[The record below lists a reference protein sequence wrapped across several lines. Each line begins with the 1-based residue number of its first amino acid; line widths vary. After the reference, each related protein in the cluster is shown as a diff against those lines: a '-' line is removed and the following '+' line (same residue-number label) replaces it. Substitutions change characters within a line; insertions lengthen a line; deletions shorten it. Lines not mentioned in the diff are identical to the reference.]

1 MIEGLKRSGAFL
13 FLLVLLW
20 AAIWWMDRYSL
31 GLQFTAYLWSVGA
44 VGNVLPFATVF
55 VLLLL
60 LTNRLCLSFFLA
72 LATGALL
79 YFISFKKYQ
88 SLGKPL
94 SGDDFLLLQYL
105 DSSAL
110 ELFASYVKLRWVV
123 VGGGLSVFFV
133 ALFAYLDNPF
143 FQKKSLARKCS
154 MALLVI
160 SLSGIWY
167 FKGIETIYE
176 FNRMRFSWS
185 NPISTLHAGLVS
197 KIIYGEIKKS
207 QSNDMPISAT
217 EINNVLQTNNSCMK
231 ASDAVNSSPAVV
243 HPDIIVVQSES
254 FFDPDILQGVQ
265 LPDNLLRNLRQLKA
279 AGAVGQM
286 KVPTFGGGTIRTEY
300 EVLTGIDLAAYPLV
314 QFPYFEIRTP
324 KMDSLASEV
333 KENGYE
339 AIAIHGNAGSFWNRT
354 KTFKLAGFDRFLTI
368 DDYPSDAERD
378 GAYLSDKSM
387 TDLIIAQLSEDDR
400 PRFIF
405 AISIEAHGP
414 YSIGSIKDSA
424 VRDSIPVPAG
434 LSAEGA
440 EEYRNYVYHIDN
452 ADQQLGRLKDYL
464 DTRAKPYVLV
474 FYGDH
479 LPGLGGVYEKL
490 GFKNGAAATE
500 QTVPWIMTGN
510 TSQPTTVIDTSWKLG
525 PALLK
530 EAGLSVSPYFHL
542 VTCLQAV
549 SEVSGAEPEFY
560 SVARAQTQGRLGEY
574 VSAGEKR

>member
-1 MIEGLKRSGAFL
+1 MIEGSKRSGAFL

-31 GLQFTAYLWSVGA
+31 GLQFSAYLWSVGA
-44 VGNVLPFATVF
+44 VGNALPFATLF

-60 LTNRLCLSFFLA
+60 LTNRLYLSFFLA

-123 VGGGLSVFFV
+123 LAGGLGVFFI
-133 ALFAYLDNPF
+133 ALMAYLDNPF
-143 FQKKSLARKCS
+143 FQRKSIARKCS
-154 MALLVI
+154 VGLLII

-207 QSNDMPISAT
+207 QSNDMPISAA
-217 EINNVLQTNNSCMK
+217 EINNVLQKNNSCMK
-231 ASDAVNSSPAVV
+231 VSASASSSLAVV
-243 HPDIIVVQSES
+243 PPDIIVIQSES
-254 FFDPDILQGVQ
+254 FFDPDILQGVE
-265 LPDNLLRNLRQLKA
+265 LPNNLLRNLRQLKT

-314 QFPYFEIRTP
+314 QFPYFEVRTP

-354 KTFKLAGFDRFLTI
+354 KTFKLAGFDRFLTV
-368 DDYPSDAERD
+368 DDFPSDAEHD

-387 TDLIIAQLSEDDR
+387 TDLVIAQLSKADH
-400 PRFIF
+400 PKFIF

-414 YSIGSIKDSA
+414 YTIGSIKDAA
-424 VRDSIPVPAG
+424 VRDAIPVPSG

-440 EEYRNYVYHIDN
+440 EEYRNYIYHIDN
-452 ADQQLGRLKDYL
+452 ADQQLGRLKNYL
-464 DTRAKPYVLV
+464 DARGKPYVLV

-479 LPGLGGVYEKL
+479 LPGLGGVYETF
-490 GFKNGAAATE
+490 GFKNGAAATD
-500 QTVPWIMTGN
+500 QTFPWIITRTSSTN
-510 TSQPTTVIDTSWKLG
+510 TSSIDTSWKLG

-542 VTCLQAV
+542 VNCLEAV
-549 SEVSGAEPEFY
+549 SEVTGTEPGFY
-560 SVARAQTQGRLGEY
+560 SVARAQTQGRLGDY
-574 VSAGEKR
+574 VSAGEKQ